1 MATKTPRLLRPE
13 QRALFTRVPDVS
25 VREIARYYTFSPDDL
40 ARIARHR
47 RDANRLGF
55 AVQLALLRFPGRSLT
70 DVSEVPAPILTYI
83 ADQVGVKV
91 NAFDQ
96 YGLRENTLY
105 EHLEEIRRE
114 FGFRTCTWTILR
126 RLGRTLLPLALES
139 DRAIPLIEAALDR
152 LRTDKVIAPG
162 ITTVEELVWVVL
174 RLAER
179 RVVRQVLDP
188 LAPEQYAVLDALLH
202 GDALINGLTR
212 LTWLRAAPEIA
223 STASLCNVLER
234 LAFVRGLRL
243 PAPSVQTSPH
253 RLRQLARRCAQ
264 YDVQPLA
271 KLAPVRRH
279 TLLVAYVGELAHEL
293 IDQALDM
300 FDKMIGELLRKGE
313 RTQKLHLQHHA
324 RASNASLCVLT
335 TAVEAFLIAKQE
347 GLDPYLTVFDAVP
360 EATLAATVDRAK
372 ALARPIDL
380 DSLDLIEPKYAR
392 MRSALLALYAALDV
406 QAVRGADGALDALD
420 YVQDLA
426 QHKRRVT
433 RKHQTV
439 AGELRHAPLD
449 HLGERW
455 RRHVL
460 HGRKINV
467 NNYEAAAFEALK
479 EGLRSGD
486 LFVRGSHRYR
496 SFESYLLAK
505 DRWHELRAAGTTR
518 LALTMT
524 AQEYIADRQ
533 HLITDL
539 LTKLHR
545 DLEHLPWI
553 SVDAHGTLHLA
564 ALKAATPPD
573 VKAIR
578 QRIYRTLPRIP
589 LAELLL
595 DVDATTGCFDHCTHL
610 STGEAPRG
618 ERRLMV
624 LAAVMGLGINYG
636 LGTMAASTPFS
647 YRQLAWAADWHIR
660 DETLTKVQAV
670 LDNYVLHHPQ
680 SRAWGDGTRSS
691 SDGMRVKIRVRA
703 ANADRN
709 AAHFGPDRGATIYT
723 HTADVGPPYAQKVI
737 STNDREALHV
747 IDALCSHE
755 TDLNIHEH
763 YTDTHGYTTHVFAL
777 CAFLGF
783 RFAPRISNLLDQSLY
798 TIGRPGDYG
807 PFTALLKGRTNTL
820 VISRNWEQ
828 AARVA
833 ASIRHGTVSAALIMR
848 KLAAYPRQNQVAQAL
863 HEIGQIE
870 KTIHTLELLRDEQLR
885 HRIEQGLNKGELV
898 NSAGRA
904 LFIGQRGEFR
914 DRAFQDQV
922 HRASCLNLLIAA
934 IAAWTTAYLGDA
946 IAAVRAAGVDIL
958 EEYLAHIS
966 PIAWEHVH
974 LLGWHPF
981 DPSVARTLDERR
993 PLRSGIDYEDA
1004 GDDDVAAAT

>member
-1 MATKTPRLLRPE
+1 M
-13 QRALFTRVPDVS
+13 
-25 VREIARYYTFSPDDL
+25 
-40 ARIARHR
+40 
-47 RDANRLGF
+47 
-55 AVQLALLRFPGRSLT
+55 
-70 DVSEVPAPILTYI
+70 
-83 ADQVGVKV
+83 
-91 NAFDQ
+91 
-96 YGLRENTLY
+96 
-105 EHLEEIRRE
+105 
-114 FGFRTCTWTILR
+114 
-126 RLGRTLLPLALES
+126 
-139 DRAIPLIEAALDR
+139 
-152 LRTDKVIAPG
+152 
-162 ITTVEELVWVVL
+162 
-174 RLAER
+174 
-179 RVVRQVLDP
+179 
-188 LAPEQYAVLDALLH
+188 
-202 GDALINGLTR
+202 NG
-212 LTWLRAAPEIA
+212 
-223 STASLCNVLER
+223 
-234 LAFVRGLRL
+234 
-243 PAPSVQTSPH
+243 
-253 RLRQLARRCAQ
+253 
-264 YDVQPLA
+264 Y
-271 KLAPVRRH
+271 
-279 TLLVAYVGELAHEL
+279 
-293 IDQALDM
+293 
-300 FDKMIGELLRKGE
+300 
-313 RTQKLHLQHHA
+313 
-324 RASNASLCVLT
+324 
-335 TAVEAFLIAKQE
+335 
-347 GLDPYLTVFDAVP
+347 
-360 EATLAATVDRAK
+360 
-372 ALARPIDL
+372 
-380 DSLDLIEPKYAR
+380 
-392 MRSALLALYAALDV
+392 
-406 QAVRGADGALDALD
+406 
-420 YVQDLA
+420 
-426 QHKRRVT
+426 
-433 RKHQTV
+433 
-439 AGELRHAPLD
+439 
-449 HLGERW
+449 
-455 RRHVL
+455 
-460 HGRKINV
+460 
-467 NNYEAAAFEALK
+467 
-479 EGLRSGD
+479 GLRSGD

-496 SFESYLLAK
+496 SFESYLLEK

-624 LAAVMGLGINYG
+624 LAAVMGLGMNYG
-636 LGTMAASTPFS
+636 LGTMAASTLFS

-807 PFTALLKGRTNTL
+807 PFTALLKGRANTL

-946 IAAVRAAGVDIL
+946 IAAVRAAGVDIPK
-958 EEYLAHIS
+958 EYLAHIS

-981 DPSVARTLDERR
+981 DPSVARSLDERR

>member
-13 QRALFTRVPDVS
+13 QRMLFTRVPDLS

-40 ARIARHR
+40 ASIARHR

-70 DVSEVPAPILTYI
+70 DVSEVPAPILTHI

-114 FGFRTCTWTILR
+114 FGFRTCTWTVLR

-139 DRAIPLIEAALDR
+139 DRVIPLIEAALER

-179 RVVRQVLDP
+179 RVVRQVLEP
-188 LAPEQYAVLDALLH
+188 LAPGQYAVLDALLH
-202 GDALINGLTR
+202 GDALINGLTW

-223 STASLCNVLER
+223 SATSLCKVLER

-243 PAPSVQTSPH
+243 PAPSVQASPH

-264 YDVQPLA
+264 YEVQPLA
-271 KLAPVRRH
+271 KLASDRRH
-279 TLLVAYVGELAHEL
+279 TLLVAYLGELAHEL
-293 IDQALDM
+293 TDQALDM
-300 FDKMIGELLRKGE
+300 FDKMIGELLHKGE
-313 RTQKLHLQHHA
+313 KKQTLHLQHHA
-324 RASNASLCVLT
+324 RAYNANLCVLT
-335 TAVEAFLIAKQE
+335 TAMEAFLTAKQE

-372 ALARPIDL
+372 ALVRPIDF

-392 MRSALLALYAALDV
+392 MRRALLALYAVLDV
-406 QAVRGADGALDALD
+406 QAVRGTDGALDALD

-433 RKHQTV
+433 HKQQTV

-449 HLGERW
+449 HLGDRW

-460 HGRKINV
+460 HGRKINA

-479 EGLRSGD
+479 DGLRSGD
-486 LFVRGSHRYR
+486 LFVLGSHRYR

-505 DRWHELRAAGTTR
+505 DRWHELRATGKTR
-518 LALTMT
+518 LVMTMT

-533 HLITDL
+533 QLITDL
-539 LTKLHR
+539 LTKLHH
-545 DLEHLPWI
+545 DLEYLPWI
-553 SVDAHGTLHLA
+553 SVDAHGKLHLA
-564 ALKAATPPD
+564 ALKADTPPD

-578 QRIYRTLPRIP
+578 QRVYRKLPRIP

-595 DVDATTGCFDHCTHL
+595 DVDATTGCFDHCAHL
-610 STGEAPRG
+610 STGEVPRG

-624 LAAVMGLGINYG
+624 LAAVMGLGMNFG

-647 YRQLAWAADWHIR
+647 YRKLAWAADWHVR
-660 DETLTKVQAV
+660 EETLTKVQAV
-670 LDNYVLHHPQ
+670 LDNYVLHHPL

-691 SDGMRVKIRVRA
+691 SDGMRVKIGVRA
-703 ANADRN
+703 ANAERN

-755 TDLNIHEH
+755 TDLDIHEH

-783 RFAPRISNLLDQSLY
+783 RFAPRISDLLEQRLY
-798 TIGRPGDYG
+798 TIGRAGDYG
-807 PFTALLKGRTNTL
+807 PFNALLKGRANTR
-820 VISRNWEQ
+820 VISPNWDQ

-870 KTIHTLELLRDEQLR
+870 KTVHILELLRDEQMR
-885 HRIEQGLNKGELV
+885 HRIEHGLNKGELV

-946 IAAVRAAGVDIL
+946 IAAVRAEGVDIP

-981 DPSVARTLDERR
+981 DPSVARSLDERR

-1004 GDDDVAAAT
+1004 GDDAVSVAT